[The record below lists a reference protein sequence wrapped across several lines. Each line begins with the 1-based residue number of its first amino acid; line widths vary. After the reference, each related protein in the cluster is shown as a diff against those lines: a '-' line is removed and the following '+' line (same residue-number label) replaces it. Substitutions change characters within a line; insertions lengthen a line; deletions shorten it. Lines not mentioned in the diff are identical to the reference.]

1 MKRREQILSIAAEL
15 FAKHGFHGVS
25 ISDLGSACG
34 VSGPALYKHFSS
46 KEALLS
52 TMLVDISHRLLDEGR
67 NRSTLAALVDW
78 HVDFALTHPALII
91 VQDRD
96 WASLSDTAR
105 DEVRALQREYVELWV
120 NALLREQPELP
131 SDEARAMVHAA
142 FGLINSTPHSAKIDT
157 TQMGFLLRGMAL
169 RALSKSQV
177 NL

>member
-78 HVDFALTHPALII
+78 HVDFALTLPALII
-91 VQDRD
+91 VDHLTP
-96 WASLSDTAR
+96 ASLG
-105 DEVRALQREYVELWV
+105 ALQREYVELWV
-120 NALLREQPELP
+120 NALLREHPDLP

>member
-105 DEVRALQREYVELWV
+105 DKVRALQREYVELWV

-142 FGLINSTPHSAKIDT
+142 FGLINSTPHS
-157 TQMGFLLRGMAL
+157 GLLPDEAMRSVLTRMAL
-169 RALSKSQV
+169 GALGRR
-177 NL
+177 